1 MNSRLAR
8 YPNVKSLGGVL
19 CSAVFACV
27 LTASMVPLLS
37 FSSAAGQSKAEL
49 AKPLQP
55 LASFAGKWHC
65 EGKFSNGTTISA
77 SVSFEPILNGNFLLF
92 RHDDEPPFGYHAWSE
107 WGWDATARQFISTI
121 QDLTGGI
128 RLFRSPGW
136 TEQTLTWTGG
146 NLPDS
151 ADQKF
156 VFERRENSKFRVSYS
171 YKKND
176 SWVAVD
182 SSVCSRV
189 ETAPN

>member
-1 MNSRLAR
+1 MMAS
-8 YPNVKSLGGVL
+8 VL
-19 CSAVFACV
+19 
-27 LTASMVPLLS
+27 
-37 FSSAAGQSKAEL
+37 FSSYASAQSKIEL

-55 LASFAGKWHC
+55 LALFVGKWHC
-65 EGKFSNGTTISA
+65 EGKFSNGTAISA

-107 WGWDATARQFISTI
+107 WGWDAATRQFISTI
-121 QDLTGGI
+121 QDLTGGL

-156 VFERRENSKFRVSYS
+156 VFGRMETSKFRVSYS

-176 SWVAVD
+176 TWVPVD
-182 SSVCSRV
+182 ASVCSRL
-189 ETAPN
+189 ETAAN